1 MVVLDNP
8 ESISEMVSSSGGT
21 IISVKQ
27 NSDSSY
33 EVKIEKLK
41 NVKSFIENLR
51 KNKDVKKV
59 EKIGF

>member
-1 MVVLDNP
+1 MIKNFFYF
-8 ESISEMVSSSGGT
+8 SGGT

-33 EVKIEKLK
+33 EVKIDKLW
-41 NVKSFIENLR
+41 NVKSFIESLR
-51 KNKDVKKV
+51 KNKDVNKV